1 MFEELSNKLQE
12 ISNKVSN
19 KGFLNAENIVSALQ
33 EVKIALLEAD
43 VNFRVVNSFLKKVKE
58 KASGTEVIGNLSA
71 GQQFI
76 KVIHRELTLLLGET
90 NQQIDLNQTGI
101 CNIML
106 VGLQGS
112 GKTTSAAKLALYLK
126 KKGKKV
132 LLVPA
137 DIYRPAAID
146 QLKVLAA
153 SIEVD
158 CYNSSPKTP
167 VQEIVKAAQ
176 AQAKKEKYGVMIVD
190 TAGRLQVDEKLM
202 QELEEIK
209 KTAHFQNTLLVVDA
223 MTGQEALNIARA
235 FNEKLELNGF
245 LLSKMDG
252 DARGGAAVSIRAIT
266 EKPIMY
272 VGSGEKV
279 EDLEDFHP
287 DRVASKVLGMGDV
300 LTLVEKASKQFEGQ
314 DLKSLE
320 QRIKKNQ
327 FTLLDFQKQLE
338 QLQKMGSLKSLLGMM
353 PGLKIPAGQQIDD
366 KPMKKFKSIL
376 FSMTIKEKLD
386 QHLINGS
393 RRKRIAKGSGI
404 CCPAGIFS

>member
-1 MFEELSNKLQE
+1 M
-12 ISNKVSN
+12 
-19 KGFLNAENIVSALQ
+19 
-33 EVKIALLEAD
+33 
-43 VNFRVVNSFLKKVKE
+43 
-58 KASGTEVIGNLSA
+58 
-71 GQQFI
+71 
-76 KVIHRELTLLLGET
+76 
-90 NQQIDLNQTGI
+90 
-101 CNIML
+101 
-106 VGLQGS
+106 
-112 GKTTSAAKLALYLK
+112 
-126 KKGKKV
+126 
-132 LLVPA
+132 LVPA

-287 DRVASKVLGMGDV
+287 DRVASRFLGCFFD
-300 LTLVEKASKQFEGQ
+300 
-314 DLKSLE
+314 
-320 QRIKKNQ
+320 
-327 FTLLDFQKQLE
+327 
-338 QLQKMGSLKSLLGMM
+338 
-353 PGLKIPAGQQIDD
+353 
-366 KPMKKFKSIL
+366 
-376 FSMTIKEKLD
+376 
-386 QHLINGS
+386 
-393 RRKRIAKGSGI
+393 
-404 CCPAGIFS
+404 